1 MPLRIGIATCTD
13 LPEPDR
19 DQELLLDA
27 LRDAGASA
35 DLLAWDDPAIAW
47 ESVDLAVIRST
58 WNYHHTLDAFL
69 AWADAT
75 SAKTQLLNPA
85 SVVRWNTH
93 KRYLLDLEA
102 KGTRVV
108 PTELVPRGAPHPS
121 LAELCA
127 RRGFGDVVVKPAVSA
142 GSYETHK
149 IHAADH
155 TRGDAVLT
163 RLARERDVLV
173 QSYVASVE
181 GYGERS
187 LIFIDGA
194 LSHAMRKSPRFAD
207 GVEQVTGPLPIADDE
222 RTFAERLLA
231 SIDAP
236 LLYGRVDV
244 ARDEEGAPMLM
255 ELELVEP
262 SLFLAQHPPA
272 LARFVE
278 AILRSARLSGSP
290 AP

>member
-1 MPLRIGIATCTD
+1 MGPLRIGIATCID

-19 DQELLLDA
+19 DQSLLIDA
-27 LRDAGASA
+27 LRRAGASA

-47 ESVDLAVIRST
+47 ESVDLVVIRST
-58 WNYHHTLDAFL
+58 WNYHHGLDAFL

-75 SAKTQLLNPA
+75 SAKTRLLNPA

-93 KRYLLDLEA
+93 KRYLLELEA

-121 LAELCA
+121 LAELCE

-149 IHAADH
+149 IAAEDH
-155 TRGDAVLT
+155 TRGGDVLA

-173 QSYVASVE
+173 QSYVRSVE

-187 LIFIDGA
+187 LIFLDGA
-194 LSHAMRKSPRFAD
+194 LSHSMRKSPRFAD
-207 GVEQVTGPLPIADDE
+207 GAEHVTGPLPIADDE
-222 RTFAERLLA
+222 RAFAEHLLA
-231 SIDAP
+231 SIDER

-244 ARDEEGAPMLM
+244 ARDEDGTPMLM

-272 LARFVE
+272 LERFVAAIVRE
-278 AILRSARLSGSP
+278 AERART
-290 AP
+290 